1 MTENADIKRIDQ
13 NQRRSRAVVHN
24 GLVYTAGQVPDDLTL
39 DITGQATQVLD
50 KIEALLIEA
59 GTDKSRMLTAQVWL
73 STRDN
78 LAAFNALWDS
88 WVVPGHTPTRICG
101 RVDMNNPACRVEVQV
116 TAAI

>member
-1 MTENADIKRIDQ
+1 MTRTTDITYIDQ

-39 DITGQATQVLD
+39 DITGQARQVLG

-73 STRDN
+73 STRDD
-78 LAAFNALWDS
+78 LAAFNTLWDS
-88 WVVPGHTPTRICG
+88 WVVPGHSPTRICG

-116 TAAI
+116 TATT